1 MFTPVML
8 RRYLAE
14 FLGTFAYVFFGCGAK
29 IVVGNRGDTTDLL
42 FIYLIFGLT
51 LFAMAFALSHI
62 SAAPFNPAITLGL
75 AVVRRF
81 PWRYVLPYW
90 IAQLLGAIA
99 ASSLHLLLI
108 PDRAAHASFG
118 ATIPDIPPVPAV
130 AIETIITFF
139 LMLVFMS
146 SATDRRISRAATG
159 LAVGSTITLAGLFAA
174 LLTGGSMNPARSLAP
189 ALFAGG
195 PALSIAWVY
204 WIGPVL
210 GAILGALAYEL
221 LRGGK
226 EYAMSIP
233 EGIFDTV
240 VRRRGSTGVL
250 PPNQGPQSE
259 EQMEQQLESP
269 KM

>member
-29 IVVGNRGDTTDLL
+29 IVIGNQTSTIDLL
-42 FIYLIFGLT
+42 FIYLTFGLT

-75 AVVRRF
+75 AVARRF

-90 IAQLLGAIA
+90 VAQILGAVA
-99 ASSLHLLLI
+99 ASSMHLLLI
-108 PDRAAHASFG
+108 PQLVRQAQFG
-118 ATIPDIPPVPAV
+118 ATIPTIPPIPAI
-130 AIETIITFF
+130 AIEAIITFF

-159 LAVGSTITLAGLFAA
+159 LAVGSTITFAGLFAA
-174 LLTGGSMNPARSLAP
+174 LLTGGSMNPVRSLAP

-195 PALSIAWVY
+195 YALSIVWVY

-210 GAILGALAYEL
+210 GAILGALVYEL
-221 LRGGK
+221 MRGGK

-233 EGIFDTV
+233 EGIFERVGRAKGTV
-240 VRRRGSTGVL
+240 GTS
-250 PPNQGPQSE
+250 PQGTKTE
-259 EQMEQQLESP
+259 EQMEQQLKSP

>member
-8 RRYLAE
+8 KRYLAE

-42 FIYLIFGLT
+42 FIYLTFGLT

-75 AVVRRF
+75 AVARRF

-90 IAQLLGAIA
+90 VAQVLGALA
-99 ASSLHLLLI
+99 ASSMHLLLI
-108 PDRAAHASFG
+108 PDRAMHAQFG
-118 ATIPDIPPVPAV
+118 ATIPTIPTIPAV

-146 SATDRRISRAATG
+146 SATDRRISRVATG
-159 LAVGSTITLAGLFAA
+159 LATGATITLAGLFAA

-189 ALFAGG
+189 ALLAGG
-195 PALSIAWVY
+195 SAFNIVWVY

-210 GAILGALAYEL
+210 GAILGALVYEVM
-221 LRGGK
+221 RGGK
-226 EYAMSIP
+226 EYAIAIP
-233 EGIFDTV
+233 EGIFEQIG
-240 VRRRGSTGVL
+240 RARGPVGMS
-250 PPNQGPQSE
+250 PQRPQTE
-259 EQMEQQLESP
+259 EQMEQQLKSP